1 MTQAIVTNYV
11 PPSASKPGRMR
22 ASSEAKSIYVP
33 YDHGLDAVDNHRI
46 ACETLLRILG
56 WRGTYVSGSTSFGTV
71 WVCVDMTHA
80 VVV

>member
-1 MTQAIVTNYV
+1 MTQAIVTKFV
-11 PPSASKPGRMR
+11 ASSRTKPCRMR
-22 ASSEAKSIYVP
+22 ASCEAKSIYVP
-33 YDHGLDAVDNHRI
+33 YDHALDAVDNHRI

>member
-11 PPSASKPGRMR
+11 TASNSKPARMW
-22 ASSEAKSIYVP
+22 ASCEAESIYVP

-56 WRGTYVSGSTSFGTV
+56 WRGTYVSGGTSLGTV